1 MPKIHGKRIG
11 FKLDMTPMVDV
22 GFLLLTFFMLTTQ
35 FKPPEDIQIT
45 LPSSHSVFKIPGADV
60 ITLTIGKEGQILLG
74 VDSQILREALFGQ
87 GARMKAGVLVQTNE
101 LANLLVQ
108 ARTRNPRLKTVI
120 RADKDVDYGVIEDV
134 MNILQKV
141 NITRFNLVTELDK
154 N

>member
-1 MPKIHGKRIG
+1 MPKIHRKRVG

-35 FKPPEDIQIT
+35 FKPTEDLQIT
-45 LPSSHSVFKIPGADV
+45 LPSSHSAFKIPDADV
-60 ITLTIGKEGQILLG
+60 ITLSIGKEGQIMLG

-87 GARMKAGVLVQTNE
+87 SAKLKGGVSVTTTE
-101 LANLLVQ
+101 LSNLLIQ
-108 ARTRNPRLKTVI
+108 ARTKNPRLKTVI

>member
-1 MPKIHGKRIG
+1 MPKIHKKRVG

-35 FKPPEDIQIT
+35 FKPSEDLQIT

-60 ITLTIGKEGQILLG
+60 ITLSIGKEGQILLG

-87 GARMKAGVLVQTNE
+87 GAKMKAGVLVQTSE
-101 LANLLVQ
+101 LTNLLIQ

>member
-1 MPKIHGKRIG
+1 MPKIHKKRIG

-35 FKPPEDIQIT
+35 FKPSEDLQIT
-45 LPSSHSVFKIPGADV
+45 LPTSHSVFKIPGADV

-74 VDSQILREALFGQ
+74 VDSQILREQLFGQ
-87 GARMKAGVLVQTNE
+87 AARLKASVQVQPSE
-101 LANLLVQ
+101 LTNLLIQ

-120 RADKDVDYGVIEDV
+120 KADKDVDYGVIEDV

-141 NITRFNLVTELDK
+141 NITRFNLVTDTQK
-154 N
+154 D

>member
-1 MPKIHGKRIG
+1 MPKIHRKRVG

-35 FKPPEDIQIT
+35 FKPSEDLQIT
-45 LPSSHSVFKIPGADV
+45 LPSSHSFFKIPDADV

-74 VDSQILREALFGQ
+74 VDSEILREALFGQ
-87 GARMKAGVLVQTNE
+87 AAGMKASVSVQTNE

-108 ARTRNPRLKTVI
+108 ARTRNPRLKTI
-120 RADKDVDYGVIEDV
+120 IKADKDVDYGVIEDV
-134 MNILQKV
+134 MDILQKV

>member
-1 MPKIHGKRIG
+1 MPKIHKKRVG

-35 FKPPEDIQIT
+35 FKPSEDLEIT

-60 ITLTIGKEGQILLG
+60 ITLSIGKEGQILLG
-74 VDSQILREALFGQ
+74 VDSEILREALFGQ
-87 GARMKAGVLVQTNE
+87 GAKMKASVLVQTSE
-101 LANLLVQ
+101 LTNLLIQ
-108 ARTRNPRLKTVI
+108 ARTKNPRLKTVI
-120 RADKDVDYGVIEDV
+120 RADKNVDYGVIEDV

>member
-1 MPKIHGKRIG
+1 MPKIHRKRVG

-35 FKPPEDIQIT
+35 FKPSEDLQIT

-60 ITLTIGKEGQILLG
+60 ITLSIGKEGQIMLG
-74 VDSQILREALFGQ
+74 VDSELLREALFGQ
-87 GARMKAGVLVQTNE
+87 AAKLKGGVLVQTSE
-101 LANLLVQ
+101 LANLLIQ

-120 RADKDVDYGVIEDV
+120 KADKDVDYGVIEDV

>member
-1 MPKIHGKRIG
+1 MPKIHKKRVG

-35 FKPPEDIQIT
+35 FKPSEDIQIT

-60 ITLTIGKEGQILLG
+60 ITLSIGKEGQILLG
-74 VDSQILREALFGQ
+74 VDSEILREALFGQ
-87 GARMKAGVLVQTNE
+87 GAKLKAGVLVQTSE
-101 LANLLVQ
+101 LTNLLIQ

>member
-1 MPKIHGKRIG
+1 MPKIHRKRVG

-35 FKPPEDIQIT
+35 FKPSEDLQIT

-87 GARMKAGVLVQTNE
+87 AAKMKASVSVQTSE
-101 LANLLVQ
+101 LTNLLIQ

-120 RADKDVDYGVIEDV
+120 KADKDVDYGVIEDV

-141 NITRFNLVTELDK
+141 NITRFNLVTELEK

>member
-1 MPKIHGKRIG
+1 MPKIHKKRVG

-35 FKPPEDIQIT
+35 FKPSEDLQIT
-45 LPSSHSVFKIPGADV
+45 LPSSHSIFKIPGADV
-60 ITLTIGKEGQILLG
+60 ITLSIGKEGQILFG
-74 VDSQILREALFGQ
+74 VDSEILREALFGQ
-87 GARMKAGVLVQTNE
+87 GAGMKAGVLVQTSE
-101 LANLLVQ
+101 LANLLIQ

-134 MNILQKV
+134 MNILQKT

>member
-35 FKPPEDIQIT
+35 FKPSEDIQIT

-60 ITLTIGKEGQILLG
+60 ITLSIGKDGQILLG

-87 GARMKAGVLVQTNE
+87 GAKMKAGVQVQTSE
-101 LANLLVQ
+101 LMNLLVQ

>member
-1 MPKIHGKRIG
+1 MPKIHRKRVG

-35 FKPPEDIQIT
+35 FKPSEDLQIT

-87 GARMKAGVLVQTNE
+87 GAKLKASVEVQTKE
-101 LANLLVQ
+101 LTNLLIQ

-120 RADKDVDYGVIEDV
+120 KADKDVDYGVIEDV

>member
-35 FKPPEDIQIT
+35 FKPSEDIQIT

-60 ITLTIGKEGQILLG
+60 ITLSIGKEGQILLG

-87 GARMKAGVLVQTNE
+87 GAKMKAGVQYKR
-101 LANLLVQ
+101 AN
-108 ARTRNPRLKTVI
+108 
-120 RADKDVDYGVIEDV
+120 
-134 MNILQKV
+134 
-141 NITRFNLVTELDK
+141 
-154 N
+154 